1 MTQCKIYE
9 VLKINDIK
17 KTVLIISFYV
27 SLHFVMWACRVKNG
41 EIQKEEVIDFD
52 INLYS
57 VV

>member
-1 MTQCKIYE
+1 MVLEKLMTQCKIYE

-41 EIQKEEVIDFD
+41 EIQKE
-52 INLYS
+52 
-57 VV
+57 